1 MSSFPALL
9 SKSNTFTRDIVE
21 ERFAAHQLA
30 LNVAMSTNNLDTIR
44 MMVSIGMGWSVLPET
59 LINQDL
65 NIIASQAKPIVR
77 QLGCVWHQQRS
88 LSNATV
94 AFMDLLQGS

>member
-1 MSSFPALL
+1 
-9 SKSNTFTRDIVE
+9 
-21 ERFAAHQLA
+21 
-30 LNVAMSTNNLDTIR
+30 

-94 AFMDLLQGS
+94 AFMDLLRGS